1 MLSPWIFYNKKQHF
15 RIWKDSCYFL
25 SLSLDFPYLALV
37 SCLWPSR
44 PLIECPRTG
53 VHFMLSWDLS
63 RPRSGNFYWLS
74 FAIAFGFWA
83 LLPSLAERPLA
94 YRQPESSVFL
104 GKQWG
109 VSWLQT
115 HRKHLKTFFF
125 FGLLRRFCTFNTDKD
140 FQKLMEVLHCLKWDV
155 SRRWK

>member
-125 FGLLRRFCTFNTDKD
+125 GLLRRFCTFNTDKD